1 MHKVLRMVLW
11 KTCTSGSKAGDCVQ
25 IKLWRAESKHC
36 TKEHSNSYF
45 RTLKSNC
52 KLGFQLKKNKNSF
65 RLFAHVACSLLLA
78 QPSACLLH
86 LSEDGAQRTSEVP
99 CDTSTPP
106 LHFCGRFGSTSG
118 SGKWSGAEE
127 QWSTASYAV
136 WRIDLYQHR
145 MQALWAPV
153 ISGCNNQWRRKQMR
167 LQEELERIRPVLCH

>member
-99 CDTSTPP
+99 CDTSTP
-106 LHFCGRFGSTSG
+106 LSTSVVDLEAPQAAG
-118 SGKWSGAEE
+118 SGLVRRSSGA
-127 QWSTASYAV
+127 QPP
-136 WRIDLYQHR
+136 
-145 MQALWAPV
+145 MQC
-153 ISGCNNQWRRKQMR
+153 GG
-167 LQEELERIRPVLCH
+167 